1 MKKIFN
7 RSKKKILSIFRSLNY
22 DKNFDTL
29 CKESIEA
36 IKKNKKII
44 FFGNGGSAAD
54 AQHLATELTCKFKKK
69 RKPLPGIALTTDTS
83 ALTAI
88 GNDFGFRYVFSRQ
101 IEAIGNMGD
110 IAIAI
115 TTSGNSS
122 NLIEAIKSAKKM
134 KIITFCF
141 SGNKGGK
148 LKKFV
153 QYPIIIKS
161 KETDILQVAEIA
173 IGQIYCS
180 VLENFFINN
189 EKN

>member
-29 CKESIEA
+29 CKKSIEA

>member
-7 RSKKKILSIFRSLNY
+7 KNKKKILNIFNSLSY
-22 DKNFDTL
+22 DKNFDIL
-29 CKESIEA
+29 CKKSIEA
-36 IKKNKKII
+36 IKSNKKII

-69 RKPLPGIALTTDTS
+69 RKALPGLALTTDSS

-88 GNDFGFRYVFSRQ
+88 GNDFGFRYIFSRQ
-101 IEAIGNMGD
+101 IEAIGNLGD

-115 TTSGNSS
+115 TTSGNSP

-134 KIITFCF
+134 RIITFCF

-161 KETDILQVAEIA
+161 KETDILQIAEIA

-180 VLENFFINN
+180 ILENFFSKN